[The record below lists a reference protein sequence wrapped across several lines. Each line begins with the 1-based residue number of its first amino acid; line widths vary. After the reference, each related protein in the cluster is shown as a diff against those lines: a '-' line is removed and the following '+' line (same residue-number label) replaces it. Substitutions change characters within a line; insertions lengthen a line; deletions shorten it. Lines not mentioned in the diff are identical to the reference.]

1 MKFLKSSEL
10 ELNAAGYLV
19 SKTSNKPVNH
29 AAFVQQQRNA
39 EYIVKLAEAIK
50 DKTFKAGKVDNL
62 EEIKAS
68 VRASIDN
75 KNVKEYVAAPTKPT
89 SKVNDELVQFA
100 LDFVNFDSKKLEVE
114 KINKLMA
121 EFDAIDGVE
130 TVGDYFSEGLVKLN
144 SIYSIETILAA
155 VKINADKLK

>member
-1 MKFLKSSEL
+1 MEFLKSSEL
-10 ELNAAGYLV
+10 GLNPAGYLISV
-19 SKTSNKPVNH
+19 SSKKPVNH
-29 AAFVQQQRNA
+29 TEFVRQQKSA

-50 DKTFKAGKVDNL
+50 DKTFKVGKVDNL

-68 VRASIDN
+68 VRASIDA
-75 KNVKEYVAAPTKPT
+75 KNVKEYVTAPSKPT

-100 LDFVNFDSKKLEVE
+100 LDYVNFDSKKLEVE
-114 KINKLMA
+114 TINKLMA

-130 TVGDYFSEGLVKLN
+130 TVGDYFTEGLVKFN
-144 SIYSIETILAA
+144 NIYSIETILAA

>member
-1 MKFLKSSEL
+1 MEFLKSDGI

-19 SKTSNKPVNH
+19 SKDSKKPVNH
-29 AAFVQQQRNA
+29 VEFVKQQRSA

-62 EEIKAS
+62 DEIKAA
-68 VRASIDN
+68 VRASIDA
-75 KNVKEYVAAPTKPT
+75 KNVKTYVTAPSKPT

-100 LDFVNFDSKKLEVE
+100 MDFVNYDSKKLEAE
-114 KINKLMA
+114 QINKLMA
-121 EFDAIDGVE
+121 EFETIDAVE
-130 TVGDYFSEGLVKLN
+130 TVGDYFTEGLVKLN
-144 SIYSIETILAA
+144 NIYDVNTILAA

>member
-1 MKFLKSSEL
+1 MEFLKSSEL
-10 ELNAAGYLV
+10 ELNPAGYLI
-19 SKTSNKPVNH
+19 SKISKKPVKH
-29 AAFVQQQRNA
+29 SEFVRQQKSA

-68 VRASIDN
+68 VRASIDA
-75 KNVKEYVAAPTKPT
+75 KNIKEYVAVPAKPT

-114 KINKLMA
+114 QINRIMF

-130 TVGDYFSEGLVKLN
+130 FVGDYFEEGLTKL
-144 SIYSIETILAA
+144 SAIYSIETILAA

>member
-1 MKFLKSSEL
+1 MEFLKSSEL
-10 ELNAAGYLV
+10 ELNPAGYLISAS
-19 SKTSNKPVNH
+19 SKKPVNH
-29 AAFVQQQRNA
+29 PEFVRQQKNA

-50 DKTFKAGKVDNL
+50 DKTFKVGKVDNL

-68 VRASIDN
+68 VRASIDA
-75 KNVKEYVAAPTKPT
+75 KNVKAYVEAPTKPT

-114 KINKLMA
+114 KINKIMA

-130 TVGDYFSEGLVKLN
+130 TVGDYFTEGLTKLN
-144 SIYSIETILAA
+144 TIYSIETILAA